1 MFVYMYIRIIC
12 LCVCVCVRA
21 CVRACMCVCVCVCVC
36 VCAYTYVRVCAL
48 YNLHLWLVKIKMFVF
63 LYVAHPKQRQS
74 TSVSSS
80 PATACILTTGSL
92 NTPRGTVKRQR
103 RISSRDDNSTPVQT
117 QQFQGLRE
125 VNSLTVSVDLKRLS
139 HKPSAKLKKQ
149 HKAPRQSSTSDE
161 LLVSIPRKYFKP
173 MQVVPSASPP
183 EVTVPRG
190 YKVDDASLRPKKKKK
205 KALLETTGNTTLN
218 IHT

>member
-1 MFVYMYIRIIC
+1 M
-12 LCVCVCVRA
+12 CVCVCVCVHACVRA
-21 CVRACMCVCVCVCVC
+21 CARACMCVCVCVYVCVC
-36 VCAYTYVRVCAL
+36 VHAL

-103 RISSRDDNSTPVQT
+103 RISSKDDNSTPVQT

-149 HKAPRQSSTSDE
+149 HKAPRRSSTSDE

-205 KALLETTGNTTLN
+205 KALLETTGNATLN
-218 IHT
+218 IRT